1 MAAKL
6 PVWGI
11 DIGQCSLKAVKLQ
24 STGEGVE
31 LLDFDVIEHDQI
43 LSQAG
48 AEAGGMVR
56 ANIEKFLSKHDIKG
70 SRVVVAVPGQQTLTR
85 FIKMPPVE
93 PKKIPDMV
101 KYEAGQQIPFD
112 MDEVVWDYQVFQ
124 EADSPDIEVGIFAI
138 RRELIRNHLSQFT
151 ELGIEPVVAQAG
163 PMAAY
168 NAIKYD
174 QPPAE
179 GESMVLLDMGALATD
194 LIVMTGNT
202 IWSRPVPIGGNR
214 FTEALVSAFKISFKK
229 AEELKRSA
237 QSSKYARQIFQA
249 MRPVFADLVSEIQ
262 RSIGSYTASH
272 REAHITRALGMGN
285 AFKLPGLQK
294 FLQQNLSIEFEKLAD
309 FKKINAGTVGQSP
322 EFTDNLMS
330 LSMAYGLALQG
341 LDMAAVDSNLLPPEV
356 RKALLW
362 KKKRV
367 WFGAA
372 AACLVGAAGAIWTKN
387 SMALGA
393 LSSGMGSQTST
404 QLPSVPLTQADSVI
418 SQGQGS
424 MTPVEYA
431 AKIAAAAGSLK
442 TEFGKLGSGADARQT
457 LLNEV
462 AKLPNNN
469 VILPRVVQ
477 FLEKSI
483 NGSTAE
489 PYRSAATVS
498 DYLAAVLDANR
509 KPKTP
514 RTDRDEIWVETIQMA
529 YNNIDAERGFVEQLG
544 QSETTPV
551 PGQPPAVNKAGW
563 AVLIQGVTTR
573 SNSARWIEDT
583 LIKTLDVQGKQPG
596 RGFYID
602 KVTLAKAQDRPQSVS
617 STAGDTIVTTPT
629 TPALSPRGGMQPG
642 GRDERGGR
650 IGASPFNPIPAP
662 GPSGRLKS
670 VAEEIADIEYKIPTD
685 PITGEPT
692 KSDMQ
697 FLIRLLVY
705 PTDTPADK
713 IPDVFKPKDAKAAD
727 APKKDA
733 PKPAGPAPRR
743 E

>member
-24 STGEGVE
+24 SAGEGVE
-31 LLDFDVIEHDQI
+31 LLDFDVMEHEQI

-48 AEAGGMVR
+48 AEAAGMVR
-56 ANIEKFLSKHDIKG
+56 AILEKFLSKHDVKG

-93 PKKIPDMV
+93 TKKIPDMV

-124 EADSPDIEVGIFAI
+124 ETDSPDIEVGIFAI

-294 FLQQNLSIEFEKLAD
+294 FLQQNLSIEFEKLSD
-309 FKKINAGTVGQSP
+309 FKKINAGAVGQSP
-322 EFTDNLMS
+322 EYTDNLMS

-341 LDMAAVDSNLLPPEV
+341 LDLAAVDSNLLPPEV

-372 AACLVGAAGAIWTKN
+372 AACLLGAAGAIWTKN

-393 LSSGMGSQTST
+393 LSSGMGSQTT
-404 QLPSVPLTQADSVI
+404 NQLPSVPLTQADAVI
-418 SQGQGS
+418 NQGQGS

-431 AKIAAAAGSLK
+431 AKVAAAAGVLK
-442 TEFGKLGSGADARQT
+442 AEFGKLGSGADARQT

-469 VILPRVVQ
+469 IILPRIVQ
-477 FLEKSI
+477 FLQKSVNTSI
-483 NGSTAE
+483 GE
-489 PYRSAATVS
+489 PFRDVASVNDYIAT
-498 DYLAAVLDANR
+498 VLDANR

-529 YNNIDAERGFVEQLG
+529 YNNIDAERGFLDLG
-544 QSETTPV
+544 QGETTPV
-551 PGQPPAVNKAGW
+551 PGQPPSVNKAGW

-583 LIKTLDVQGKQPG
+583 LIKSLDVQGKQPG

-602 KVTLAKAQDRPQSVS
+602 KVTLAKAQDRPQSIS
-617 STAGDTIVTTPT
+617 STAGDTIVASPSS
-629 TPALSPRGGMQPG
+629 PALTPRGGFMPG

-650 IGASPFNPIPAP
+650 IGGAGPFNPIPAP
-662 GPSGRLKS
+662 GQPGRVKS
-670 VAEEIADIEYKIPTD
+670 IIEEIAEIEYKIPTD

-692 KSDMQ
+692 KSDTQ
-697 FLIRLLVY
+697 FIIRLLVF

-713 IPDVFKPKDAKAAD
+713 IPDVFKPKDPKAGD
-727 APKKDA
+727 APKRDA
-733 PKPAGPAPRR
+733 KPPAPAPRR